1 MIPDNQLSADFKLG
15 FFASLFLTLMIVGL
29 MNAGYAPVDYCAN
42 TVKDSLSQK
51 KQSMLT
57 SEEVPVSYNDLVD
70 WCNDHLTDDQW
81 RDELESMINQ
91 KERENDYAIPDYYT
105 Y

>member
-15 FFASLFLTLMIVGL
+15 FFSSLFITLMIVGL

-42 TVKDSLSQK
+42 YVKDSLSESK
-51 KQSMLT
+51 KAMLT
-57 SEEVPVSYNDLVD
+57 NQEIPVSYDELVD
-70 WCNDHLTDDQW
+70 WCNDHLTNDEW
-81 RDELESMINQ
+81 RDELKSVINQ
-91 KERENDYAIPDYYT
+91 KEREGYAIPDYYI